1 MKCIHCN
8 HEIEPTTKVCPNCGK
23 NTLYNNYNNFSEN
36 GLKIRY
42 ILSIVFLILHFLS
55 LGIIVFNKYITI
67 KKETGV
73 VLFLIS
79 VLTFF
84 TTLIIGRL
92 FTIDL
97 FTNNY
102 KKKQAKILYTIY
114 LVSSIIYGII
124 FVILMIM
131 FFKNMAE
138 CGKDFG

>member
-8 HEIEPTTKVCPNCGK
+8 HEIEPNTEVCPNCGK
-23 NTLYNNYNNFSEN
+23 KTLYDKHNNFSEN

-102 KKKQAKILYTIY
+102 KKKQAKILYAIY